1 MTTPREDRPLDII
14 VLGATGFVGRQCVAH
29 LKAHAPAGLRW
40 AIAGRSRERLD
51 GIAVAEGLPDIERI
65 VVDTSDE
72 PAVAAMAGRCRV
84 LLTTVGPYAKYGSA
98 VLAACAAQGT
108 DYVDITGETPWARRM
123 IEAHHEAAVASGA
136 RIVPFCGFD
145 SVPSDL
151 GVYMMVDWIRKN
163 WSMST
168 REVRSAFT
176 AKGGFNGGTLDSA
189 LTMMERGELR
199 ALANPFLLNPPD
211 RRPGPAPDRSQD
223 LRGPLTDPDL
233 GPVAPFFMAAVNTR
247 VVRRSHAQLAAR
259 GADYGPDFVYQETM
273 RAPGGAVGGWA
284 ITLGM
289 GAFQGLTKKPWGR
302 SLLRRFAPKPGEGPT
317 AAVMDAGFMS
327 VKFVAEAQD
336 GRKVFGTVSAK
347 GDPGNRITTLILCEG
362 ALCLLLDR
370 ASLPAAAGLL
380 TPASCMAEALTA
392 RLRARGVRFDVTAP

>member
-1 MTTPREDRPLDII
+1 MTMPREDRPLDII
-14 VLGATGFVGRQCVAH
+14 VLGATGFVGRQCVRY
-29 LKAHAPAGLRW
+29 LKAHAPSGTRW

-51 GIAVAEGLPDIERI
+51 AIAVAEGIPEVERI
-65 VVDTSDE
+65 VLDTADQPKVVE
-72 PAVAAMAGRCRV
+72 VTGRCRV
-84 LLTTVGPYAKYGSA
+84 LLTTVGPFAKYGSG
-98 VLAACAAQGT
+98 VLAACAVQGT

-123 IEAHHEAAVASGA
+123 IDAHHDEAVASGA

-151 GVYMMVDWIRKN
+151 GVYMMVDWVRKN
-163 WSMST
+163 WGVAT

-199 ALANPFLLNPPD
+199 ALANPFLLNPAD

-223 LRGPLTDPDL
+223 LRGPMADPDL

-247 VVRRSHAQLAAR
+247 VVRRSHAIFADR
-259 GADYGPDFVYQETM
+259 GEDYGPDFVYQEAM
-273 RAPGGAVGGWA
+273 RSPGLASSWG

-289 GAFQGLTKKPWGR
+289 GAFQALSRKPWGR
-302 SLLRRFAPKPGEGPT
+302 SLLRKVAPKPGEGPSE
-317 AAVMDAGFMS
+317 AAMDGGFMS
-327 VKFVAEAQD
+327 VKLVAEAQD
-336 GRKVFGTVSAK
+336 GRKVFGEVRSK

-370 ASLPAAAGLL
+370 DALPAGGGVL
-380 TPASCMAEALTA
+380 TPATCMAEPLLA
-392 RLRARGVRFDVTAP
+392 RLRAQGMRFEVTGPK